1 MVQDDG
7 TKPVSLNVYSVI
19 AVAKSR
25 GHFCSGFGRTS
36 HRHRRRTILTK
47 LWKRQLNIVSY
58 AFLTSCLPLTLIY
71 VLIVEEVT
79 EKIEAIKVCDFVSL
93 TISRPLS

>member
-19 AVAKSR
+19 AVAKGL

-36 HRHRRRTILTK
+36 RHQRRIILTK
-47 LWKRQLNIVSY
+47 LWKRQVNTVSHT
-58 AFLTSCLPLTLIY
+58 FLTSRSPLTLIY

-93 TISRPLS
+93 TISRLLS